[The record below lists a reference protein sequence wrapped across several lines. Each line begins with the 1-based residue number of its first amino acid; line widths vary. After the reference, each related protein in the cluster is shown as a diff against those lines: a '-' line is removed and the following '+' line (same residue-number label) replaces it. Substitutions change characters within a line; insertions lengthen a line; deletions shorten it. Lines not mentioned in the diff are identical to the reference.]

1 MEQDSDSFDFQPTSG
16 KKALN
21 ETLCKRCGAINTEG
35 VRADILHLMTSEVL
49 TATSSMT
56 AQSMQELEAQG
67 AAHKGPQC
75 PNTHTGMH
83 TTKLASV
90 SAQINLQVEAHTS
103 QITKLSYRFQLLLGF
118 ILHPPDVLH
127 SQLNPLVNPTEQ
139 LAMEVGKYPFFLL

>member
-35 VRADILHLMTSEVL
+35 VRADIPMHLMTSEVL

-67 AAHKGPQC
+67 AALKGPQC

-103 QITKLSYRFQLLLGF
+103 QKNKAFLPLPAPSGF
-118 ILHPPDVLH
+118 HPP
-127 SQLNPLVNPTEQ
+127 SS
-139 LAMEVGKYPFFLL
+139 